1 VYKSSKE
8 RTEDY
13 LANFDTKKVLQHLIT
28 SDTPVIVDVGANV
41 GQTLSRVKKIFPSA
55 IMHCIEP
62 VPEHYDELKEISKF
76 YDDAYVYNLALGDK
90 DEEREFNVN
99 QHQPMLSSFY
109 ELNENSKDSVAI
121 NKPEASHSNF
131 LDNEKISVQSKT
143 LDTWATENNITHID
157 MLKMDTQGSEP
168 EILAGGVNVLNNTNI
183 IVTELMFYDLYKKQ
197 NSFYDI
203 ESIILPLGFELFD
216 IGYVSKNPLTG
227 RTDWVDVIYK
237 KRDVTNKETNL

>member
-1 VYKSSKE
+1 VYKSSRE

-13 LANFDTKKVLQHLIT
+13 LANFDTRQVLKHLIR
-28 SDTPVIVDVGANV
+28 SDTPIIVDVGANV
-41 GQTLSRVKKIFPSA
+41 GQTLSRLKKIFPEST
-55 IMHCIEP
+55 MHCIEP
-62 VPEHYDELKEISKF
+62 VPEHYADLKEIAKY
-76 YDDAYVYNLALGDK
+76 YDDAYTYNTALGDK
-90 DEEREFNVN
+90 NEIREFNVN

-109 ELNENSKDSVAI
+109 ELNENSQDSIAI
-121 NKPEASHSNF
+121 NNPEASHINF

-143 LDTWATENNITHID
+143 LDTWATENNITRID

>member
-1 VYKSSKE
+1 VYKSSRE

-13 LANFDTKKVLQHLIT
+13 LANFDTKQVLKHLIR
-28 SDTPVIVDVGANV
+28 SDTPIIVDVGANV
-41 GQTLSRVKKIFPSA
+41 GQTLSRLKRIFPLA
-55 IMHCIEP
+55 HMHCIEP
-62 VPEHYDELKEISKF
+62 VPEHYNELIEIAKY
-76 YDDAYVYNLALGDK
+76 YDDAYTYNTALGDK
-90 DEEREFNVN
+90 DEIREFNVN

-109 ELNENSKDSVAI
+109 ELNENSQDSIAI
-121 NKPEASHSNF
+121 NNPEESHGNF

-143 LDTWATENNITHID
+143 LDTWATENNITRID

>member
-1 VYKSSKE
+1 VYKSSRE

-13 LANFDTKKVLQHLIT
+13 LANFDTRQVLKHLIR
-28 SDTPVIVDVGANV
+28 SDTPIIVDVGANV
-41 GQTLSRVKKIFPSA
+41 GQTLSRLKRIFPLA
-55 IMHCIEP
+55 HMHCIEP
-62 VPEHYDELKEISKF
+62 VPEHYNELIEIAKY
-76 YDDAYVYNLALGDK
+76 YDDAYTYNTALGDK
-90 DEEREFNVN
+90 DEIREFNVN

-109 ELNENSKDSVAI
+109 ELNENSKDSIAI
-121 NKPEASHSNF
+121 NNPEESHGNF

-143 LDTWATENNITHID
+143 LDTWATENNITRID

>member
-1 VYKSSKE
+1 
-8 RTEDY
+8 
-13 LANFDTKKVLQHLIT
+13 
-28 SDTPVIVDVGANV
+28 
-41 GQTLSRVKKIFPSA
+41 
-55 IMHCIEP
+55 
-62 VPEHYDELKEISKF
+62 
-76 YDDAYVYNLALGDK
+76 
-90 DEEREFNVN
+90 
-99 QHQPMLSSFY
+99 
-109 ELNENSKDSVAI
+109 
-121 NKPEASHSNF
+121 
-131 LDNEKISVQSKT
+131 
-143 LDTWATENNITHID
+143 
-157 MLKMDTQGSEP
+157 MDTQGSEP